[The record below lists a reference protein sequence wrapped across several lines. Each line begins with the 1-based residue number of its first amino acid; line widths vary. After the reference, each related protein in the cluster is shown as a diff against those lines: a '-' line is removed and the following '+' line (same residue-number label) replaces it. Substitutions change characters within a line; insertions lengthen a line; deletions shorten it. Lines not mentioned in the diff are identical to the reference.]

1 MSRSSTERH
10 AVAAKLA
17 KKKSAETQ
25 SAALQHDAVWQD
37 SDWRRVLRRRLQNW
51 FSRNAR
57 DLPWR
62 REPTLYRVWVSE
74 IMCQQTQVA
83 TVIPYFERFLDAFP
97 DIASLAAAEEQTL
110 LSLWEGLGYYRRAR
124 SMHAA
129 AKKIMEQ
136 HGGEFPESFEEV
148 IDLPGVGRYTAG
160 AILSISRQAKL
171 PILEGN
177 TQRVFSRWVALRG
190 AAPVEPSANRLLWE
204 IAETLLPR
212 KRPGDFN
219 QASMELGA
227 LVCTPKQPACDICP
241 VRGLCA
247 AQERGLTAEIPGKLS
262 KIKYE
267 DRTEFA
273 LVIAQS
279 IGDGDRQFLV
289 RQIPAGGRWEGL
301 WDFPR
306 LTEDTLGSAD
316 QAADQL
322 SRELGVSVSAGS
334 RLAVLKHAV
343 TRYRIS
349 LQVHEATLGNPS
361 DPPAKPW
368 KYCSLTEIEQLPMSV
383 TGRQIAKMLG
393 S

>member
-25 SAALQHDAVWQD
+25 SAVLQYDLVWQD
-37 SDWRRVLRRRLQNW
+37 SDWRCALRRRLQNW

-62 REPTLYRVWVSE
+62 RTPTLYRVWVSE

-160 AILSISRQAKL
+160 AILSVTVPETTKKSACRGLAGSGITPSRM
-171 PILEGN
+171 
-177 TQRVFSRWVALRG
+177 TSYRG
-190 AAPVEPSANRLLWE
+190 DANAAPIS
-204 IAETLLPR
+204 
-212 KRPGDFN
+212 
-219 QASMELGA
+219 
-227 LVCTPKQPACDICP
+227 
-241 VRGLCA
+241 
-247 AQERGLTAEIPGKLS
+247 
-262 KIKYE
+262 
-267 DRTEFA
+267 
-273 LVIAQS
+273 IAQ
-279 IGDGDRQFLV
+279 
-289 RQIPAGGRWEGL
+289 
-301 WDFPR
+301 
-306 LTEDTLGSAD
+306 
-316 QAADQL
+316 
-322 SRELGVSVSAGS
+322 
-334 RLAVLKHAV
+334 HA
-343 TRYRIS
+343 S
-349 LQVHEATLGNPS
+349 PH
-361 DPPAKPW
+361 
-368 KYCSLTEIEQLPMSV
+368 
-383 TGRQIAKMLG
+383 
-393 S
+393 

>member
-1 MSRSSTERH
+1 MERH

-17 KKKSAETQ
+17 KEKSAETQ

-37 SDWRRVLRRRLQNW
+37 PDWRRCLRRRLQNW

-190 AAPVEPSANRLLWE
+190 AAPVEPPANRLLWE

-247 AQERGLTAEIPGKLS
+247 AQGRGLTAEIPGKLS

-273 LVIAQS
+273 LVIAQT

-306 LTEDTLGSAD
+306 LTEDALVSAD

-334 RLAVLKHAV
+334 RLAVLKHSV

-349 LQVHEATLGNPS
+349 LQVHEATLANPS
-361 DPPAKPW
+361 DPPEKPW

>member
-1 MSRSSTERH
+1 MSRSSSDRQ
-10 AVAAKLA
+10 AVPAKSG
-17 KKKSAETQ
+17 KTQ
-25 SAALQHDAVWQD
+25 AGKTQTGQLQHDAVWQD
-37 SDWRRVLRRRLQNW
+37 ADWRRSLRRRLLHW
-51 FSRNAR
+51 FSQNAR

-62 REPTLYRVWVSE
+62 RDTTLYRVWVSE

-97 DIASLAAAEEQTL
+97 DIASLAAAEEQKL
-110 LSLWEGLGYYRRAR
+110 LGLWEGLGYYRRAR

-190 AAPVEPSANRLLWE
+190 AAPVEPPATRLLWE

-212 KRPGDFN
+212 KRAGDFN
-219 QASMELGA
+219 QAAMELGA

-241 VRGLCA
+241 VNGLCA
-247 AQERGLTAEIPGKLS
+247 AQARGLTAEIPGKLS
-262 KIKYE
+262 KIKYV

-273 LVIAQS
+273 LVIAQA
-279 IGDGDRQFLV
+279 IGDEDRQFLV

-306 LTEDTLGSAD
+306 LTEDALASAD

-334 RLAVLKHAV
+334 RLTVMKHAV

-349 LQVHEATLGNPS
+349 LQVHEATLGDDGEP
-361 DPPAKPW
+361 PPAPW
-368 KYCSLTEIEQLPMSV
+368 KYCSLAEIEQLPMSV
-383 TGRQIAKMLG
+383 TGRQIAQMLG